1 VNDLNHWKIAASSP
15 SSFLSTFLTEYPLCA
30 IELSARPVI
39 SASASRCKTSAME
52 KLIKKILKRDKDKRV
67 WPNPKDSI
75 GNLVGKLPDGKST
88 YWIAN
93 GPAREVWKHLGRE
106 VRNCIQ
112 NGACEYGSALL
123 SVELYMFG
131 VTEETA
137 APQILVCSVDKKARD
152 QVLRAIER
160 SDIMNSHPAIGL
172 GQISSLGELKRLS
185 EDDIEYILS
194 HNPNI
199 GNETVVLTAVL
210 DKPFGRRLFI
220 PKRDGSFL
228 RPATAGPILYI
239 NGKIY
244 QLTVGHAFLESGDFP
259 LSQAGPGKSK
269 HRDTQNQ
276 NETGDGN
283 AGGQLELTGESSSAI
298 RRASTCSAAG
308 NRLQESSSSLARGSS
323 MGETTRQASLDS
335 GVGLTRYN
343 SPATNNG
350 TMPRKLEALGKL
362 ALLSDTS
369 IPNSP
374 DYALIELDEEYSQGS
389 NQVPCDPKGFQR
401 FLQVRQES
409 RDGPRDVSIIT
420 MTTSSGFMT
429 GKLCATPSYVRFPN
443 QRNFQELYP
452 ILLEGKLADGDCG
465 AGVVD
470 QANGHM
476 YGHIVAGTA
485 GTGHAYIVPVGDIF
499 QDIEKQLGA
508 KATLVP
514 PGQVLEPLPEERLEV
529 SKKLKGRGKKA
540 NYSEEVHR
548 GLLQSGFDV
557 LVLEFAS
564 PEYLKQLKQ
573 HTDKVEED
581 FEAKMKYDSHHLP
594 VLPETSALADTSRER
609 SINRVQPLTQK
620 QASKNRLDITQPLPV
635 SLPQISALKS
645 RFSTVNGDTKGKGK
659 ATEVLSTAKSKILP
673 FEEHFF
679 GLPSDIRVHIIGY
692 LCVPDIFNLRKVS
705 KDWLEFIT
713 VNETPISR
721 AFLEHNPVPRFA
733 IDLYPL
739 PAPSELDFCY
749 ISQLWHRLSV
759 ISKLSKL
766 LADWITTDIFLQKND
781 IEQLKFLPHKARI
794 HRRLIPM
801 MFTLSHFFET
811 YRQLHLKHVLENDH
825 SLLPENFTFN
835 PVERHIMNMYDN
847 KTLLQTHQVFP
858 VLVSCLSRR
867 LRPPSYYG
875 RLERSLHGYVRTPL
889 PHSVHVGI
897 LCIGGLEEVTRIL
910 RHESLDDRR
919 LAVDNWYSSVLQQ
932 PINYTP
938 ETRRWPLAFGQKTK
952 RPSSSAS
959 VDESTHPTSASTSS
973 RPRTAHGNC
982 QEKPRD
988 IKGKGKQKASS
999 NVLSGAA
1006 TERLS
1011 PEHARLLLQGLPALE
1026 QIWIPTAEAL
1036 LLARHT
1042 VERWQDIKRN
1052 GQAMH
1057 ELILDEFTAADG
1069 LFYGCNERDFSQ
1081 DKARRGWGDLLDHS
1095 HPMGH

>member
-1 VNDLNHWKIAASSP
+1 
-15 SSFLSTFLTEYPLCA
+15 
-30 IELSARPVI
+30 
-39 SASASRCKTSAME
+39 ME
-52 KLIKKILKRDKDKRV
+52 RLINKILKRDRERGP
-67 WPNPKDSI
+67 WPNPKASI
-75 GNLVGKLPDGKST
+75 GSPVGKLPDGKST
-88 YWIAN
+88 YWVAK
-93 GPAREVWKHLGRE
+93 GPAREVWKHLGCE
-106 VRNCIQ
+106 IRNCIQ
-112 NGACEYGSALL
+112 NGACEYGSAIL

-152 QVLRAIER
+152 QVLRAIEK
-160 SDIMNSHPAIGL
+160 SDIMKSHPTIGL

-185 EDDIEYILS
+185 EDEVEYILS
-194 HNPNI
+194 CNPNT
-199 GNETVVLTAVL
+199 GNEIVVLTAAL

-220 PKRDGSFL
+220 PKHDGSSL

-239 NGKIY
+239 NGKTY

-259 LSQAGPGKSK
+259 LSQAGPGDSE
-269 HRDTQNQ
+269 HQDVDNQ
-276 NETGDGN
+276 NEMGDGI
-283 AGGQLELTGESSSAI
+283 ASTQVELMDESGSTI
-298 RRASTCSAAG
+298 RRASTSSAAG
-308 NRLQESSSSLARGSS
+308 NRIQKPSSSVARSS
-323 MGETTRQASLDS
+323 AMGGTIRQASLDS

-343 SPATNNG
+343 SPATNDG

-369 IPNSP
+369 TPNSP
-374 DYALIELDEEYSQGS
+374 DYALIELDETYSQGS
-389 NQVPCDPKGFQR
+389 NQVPCGPNGSQR

-409 RDGPRDVSIIT
+409 QDGPRDVSVIT
-420 MTTSSGFMT
+420 MTASSGFMT

-485 GTGHAYIVPVGDIF
+485 GTGHAYIVPVGDLL
-499 QDIEKQLGA
+499 QDIEEKLGG
-508 KATLVP
+508 KATFSP
-514 PGQVLEPLPEERLEV
+514 PGQAREPLPEANLEV
-529 SKKLKGRGKKA
+529 SKKLKGRGKRA
-540 NYSEEVHR
+540 NYSEQVHR

-564 PEYLKQLKQ
+564 KEYFKQLKQ
-573 HTDKVEED
+573 PTDKVEED
-581 FEAKMKYDSHHLP
+581 VEAKLKSDSRHLP
-594 VLPETSALADTSRER
+594 VLPETSELAGTSREQ
-609 SINRVQPLTQK
+609 SINRVQPLTQRETRK
-620 QASKNRLDITQPLPV
+620 KGLDTTRPMPV
-635 SLPQISALKS
+635 SLPPVSALKS
-645 RFSTVNGDTKGKGK
+645 RFSTINRDTKGKGK
-659 ATEVLSTAKSKILP
+659 ASGVLRKSNSKTLP

-679 GLPSDIRVHIIGY
+679 GLPSDLRVHVIAY
-692 LCVPDIFNLRKVS
+692 LGVPDILNLRKVS

-713 VNETPISR
+713 VNETPILR
-721 AFLEHNPVPRFA
+721 AFLENNPVPRFA

-739 PAPSELDFCY
+739 PAPLELDFRY
-749 ISQLWHRLSV
+749 IRELWHRLSLT
-759 ISKLSKL
+759 SKLTTL

-781 IEQLKFLPHKARI
+781 IEQLEFLPQKARI

-825 SLLPENFTFN
+825 PLLPENFTFN
-835 PVERHIMNMYDN
+835 PVERHIMNFYDN
-847 KTLLQTHQVFP
+847 ETLLQTHQVFP

-875 RLERSLHGYVRTPL
+875 RLERSLHGYVRSPL

-897 LCIGGLEEVTRIL
+897 LCIGGLEEVARIL

-919 LAVDNWYSSVLQQ
+919 SAVDNWYSSVFQQ

-952 RPSSSAS
+952 PPSSSS
-959 VDESTHPTSASTSS
+959 GVDEARHPTSASTSS

-988 IKGKGKQKASS
+988 IKGKGKQKANS
-999 NVLSGAA
+999 NSVSPAVR
-1006 TERLS
+1006 ERLP
-1011 PEHARLLLQGLPALE
+1011 PEHARSLLQDLPALE

-1036 LLARHT
+1036 LLARHA

-1069 LFYGCNERDFSQ
+1069 LFYGCNERDFNQ
-1081 DKARRGWGDLLDHS
+1081 DKARLGWGDLLDDF
-1095 HPMGH
+1095 HPMGN